1 MLGARNVFRWCAT
14 SKSGK
19 LYLGRITCI
28 FGTTLGRQPMTLA
41 SFLRTLVRALRGV
54 SRLAVLRV
62 GLMMVL
68 AAFISVAQA
77 AEGIEVKSANLE
89 LTEDGWQLAAEFD
102 IQFSPRLEE
111 AVNRG
116 VPLYFV
122 VEFELSRPR
131 WYWFDEKP
139 VQVSQTYKISYT
151 PLLRQYRLSV
161 GSVYQNFTSFEEV
174 TRVLSRPRGLHV
186 ADPGAVVGKNSAYQ
200 ASIRMRLDTAQL
212 PKPFQLNAIASRDW
226 TLASDWS
233 RWTLTQ

>member
-1 MLGARNVFRWCAT
+1 M
-14 SKSGK
+14 S
-19 LYLGRITCI
+19 
-28 FGTTLGRQPMTLA
+28 
-41 SFLRTLVRALRGV
+41 
-54 SRLAVLRV
+54 
-62 GLMMVL
+62 L
-68 AAFISVAQA
+68 AAYLVTLFRPHASRWGEWLRATTFGLLLACGAVAPA
-77 AEGIEVKSANLE
+77 YAEGIAVKSATLE
-89 LTEDGWQLAAEFD
+89 AVDDGWQLDAEFD

-139 VQVSQTYKISYT
+139 VQFSQTYKITYT

-161 GSVYQNFTSFEEV
+161 GSVYQNFTSFDEV
-174 TRVLSRPRGLHV
+174 TRVLARPRGLHV
-186 ADPGAVVGKNSAYQ
+186 ADPGAVGKNAAYQ

-233 RWTLTQ
+233 RWTLTP